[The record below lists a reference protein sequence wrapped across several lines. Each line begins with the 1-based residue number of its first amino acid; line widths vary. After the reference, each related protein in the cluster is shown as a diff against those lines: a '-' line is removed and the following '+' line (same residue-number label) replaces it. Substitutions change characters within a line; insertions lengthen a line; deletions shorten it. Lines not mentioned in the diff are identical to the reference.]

1 MSTSSLMRR
10 SSHNDHHRAYSS
22 QPKSAIN
29 TSSLMSSASGES
41 FSGSMGNISF
51 DRFEL
56 HINALKSRGIS
67 VFPVQ
72 LHQDTYLNDPSGSS
86 DIYIRAGERVFIL
99 VSQKGTYLR
108 VQGKLLR
115 VPFVGT
121 EMNQE
126 QAELF
131 VMSLLQLPSA
141 SKDGGG
147 GSGRR
152 SHHSSYPAE
161 QQLPPSNNLLYQK
174 NANHL
179 QITNSRNTSGGDVMM
194 GTDPR
199 CSNGASS
206 SISGSKNNGQ
216 NQPST
221 SPGGGLD
228 LSFMNDTYSA
238 GSYQQQTQHG
248 TKMNTSSTSGMIL
261 NSSQSDL
268 QSLSRLAETF
278 CHRSSPYPTAEIAN
292 NGKQWSPSPSSSST
306 SKYDPVATPPVDLE
320 VIKLN
325 RSHSHSSNSNS
336 SNSSSSRTNSP
347 YTRQTWSNLSNDST
361 NAWGNTKDPSF
372 YTDFTITPLSRNN
385 INDPSSPSSLSSRH
399 STHQLATAPS
409 VALEN
414 FASGGVTQVQGCRT
428 NNSNGISTDL
438 YRSIPA
444 SASYQQPQ
452 LQDLPFHSFGSIN
465 TFETQTPTDLS
476 PVMNNIESSPNPNIN
491 LIPRDEQQQSFQNV
505 VGSLAETNHF

>member
-1 MSTSSLMRR
+1 MSS
-10 SSHNDHHRAYSS
+10 
-22 QPKSAIN
+22 KSA
-29 TSSLMSSASGES
+29 EC

-86 DIYIRAGERVFIL
+86 DLYIRAGERVFIL

-152 SHHSSYPAE
+152 SNNPSYPAE

-194 GTDPR
+194 GTSTR
-199 CSNGASS
+199 CSNGTSS
-206 SISGSKNNGQ
+206 SISGDKSAGQ

-238 GSYQQQTQHG
+238 SSYQQQTQHG
-248 TKMNTSSTSGMIL
+248 IKMNTSSTSGMIL

-278 CHRSSPYPTAEIAN
+278 CHRSSPYPTAETGN

-306 SKYDPVATPPVDLE
+306 SKYDSVATPPVDLE

-361 NAWGNTKDPSF
+361 NAWGNNKDPSF

-385 INDPSSPSSLSSRH
+385 INASSSPSSLSSRH
-399 STHQLATAPS
+399 SAHQAATASS
-409 VALEN
+409 VALDN
-414 FASGGVTQVQGCRT
+414 FASGGVIQVPGSCAY
-428 NNSNGISTDL
+428 NLNSFNDL
-438 YRSIPA
+438 YRSTPP
-444 SASYQQPQ
+444 SASPHQQQ
-452 LQDLPFHSFGSIN
+452 QQRQVQDSPFQGFGSTN
-465 TFETQTPTDLS
+465 TFETQSPMDLS
-476 PVMNNIESSPNPNIN
+476 PIMNNIESSPSPNVN
-491 LIPRDEQQQSFQNV
+491 LMPRDEQQQSFQDIAS
-505 VGSLAETNHF
+505 SLAETSRF

>member
-1 MSTSSLMRR
+1 MSSTS
-10 SSHNDHHRAYSS
+10 A
-22 QPKSAIN
+22 SAD
-29 TSSLMSSASGES
+29 S
-41 FSGSMGNISF
+41 FSGSMGNLSF

-72 LHQDTYLNDPSGSS
+72 LHQDTYLNDPSASS
-86 DIYIRAGERVFIL
+86 DLYIRAGERVYIL

-115 VPFVGT
+115 VPYVGT

-141 SKDGGG
+141 SKEGGG

-152 SHHSSYPAE
+152 SHHPSYPAE
-161 QQLPPSNNLLYQK
+161 QQLPPSSNLLYQK

-194 GTDPR
+194 GTSIA
-199 CSNGASS
+199 CSNGTSS

-216 NQPST
+216 NPPSK
-221 SPGGGLD
+221 SPGGLD
-228 LSFMNDTYSA
+228 LSFMNETYSA
-238 GSYQQQTQHG
+238 GGSYQTQHG
-248 TKMNTSSTSGMIL
+248 TKMNTSTTSGMIL

-278 CHRSSPYPTAEIAN
+278 CHRSSPYPTVETGN

-306 SKYDPVATPPVDLE
+306 SKYDSVATPPVDLE

-336 SNSSSSRTNSP
+336 SNSSNSRTNSP
-347 YTRQTWSNLSNDST
+347 YTRQNWSNLSNDST
-361 NAWGNTKDPSF
+361 NTWANTKDPAF

-385 INDPSSPSSLSSRH
+385 INAPSSPSTHQISSRH
-399 STHQLATAPS
+399 STHQIASASS
-409 VALEN
+409 VALD
-414 FASGGVTQVQGCRT
+414 FASGGVPQVSA
-428 NNSNGISTDL
+428 NNSNGFSDL
-438 YRSIPA
+438 YRSIPP
-444 SASYQQPQ
+444 SASPHQQQ
-452 LQDLPFHSFGSIN
+452 QRQVQDSPFHGFGSTN
-465 TFETQTPTDLS
+465 TFETQSPMDLS
-476 PVMNNIESSPNPNIN
+476 PVMNTIEISTSPNIN
-491 LIPRDEQQQSFQNV
+491 LMPRDEQQQSFQDV
-505 VGSLAETNHF
+505 VTGLAETSRF